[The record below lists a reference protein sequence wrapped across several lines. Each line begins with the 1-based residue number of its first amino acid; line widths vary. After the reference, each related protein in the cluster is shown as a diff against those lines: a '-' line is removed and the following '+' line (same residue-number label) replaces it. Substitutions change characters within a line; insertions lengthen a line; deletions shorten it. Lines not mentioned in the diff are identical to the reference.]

1 MLIYDVLHKET
12 VYHSVVSDL
21 RNYGVK
27 YRFKKSMFKTERM
40 EGIKHISKKVFKTSL
55 SYQPL
60 DVVNLSSGG
69 IVHVPV
75 FVSQASTFLEKH
87 VAQEGLFRK
96 AGSQLRQKELIVRL
110 DNGGTLG
117 EKHHAIDV
125 ANCLK
130 TFFRDLP
137 EPLIPFTYHDL
148 FVHCAML
155 KVYRVQ
161 ALLLACILLPPH
173 HLNTLAFFMEFLKK
187 VSLYEKQNKM
197 SIDNLAKVV
206 GPNIMPLQETTMSA
220 VQMRLELHFII
231 VKILIENAE
240 GIGVLPDHIM
250 QVISMETIGSTD
262 YELDVSDSRSKSRK
276 KKHRSGSLTRKPHLS
291 ASNLNL
297 RMFNGLRK
305 IVGKSNI
312 PDDSNI
318 SDNQRFAENCDMLQA
333 SSTKSTK
340 KRKVAERLDPSS
352 TKKKRVIDKTDKS
365 KKMRLSLDRFV
376 PKKAKTIGE
385 DPESYTN
392 TCNTYTERRWSS
404 VSNTCDSQRK
414 HRTYSDGSTQ
424 LKLILKDS
432 EVTNELHR
440 EYNNMFIDADVNLSD
455 DSDEQVLLTKKD
467 DVNVSKCQ
475 KHLSSSS
482 EELKILDNFDQMHLY
497 PLKRRLTL
505 NNFETYSQVE
515 VTSMDNQFEE
525 YVTIPKSEYEEIKN
539 RVSAIESRLSQEF
552 GCVNNE
558 ENDGL
563 LPHSVK
569 KVQTEYEKTLEEAS
583 IESTTTTDYLARKLG
598 KELKIRRSGEH
609 KIIRSPSARKIGSLR
624 RRSQD
629 KIMSKR
635 IRRTAS
641 WHISHGSDSQTQI
654 QSHEGLNNGYPY
666 NEKAFLSN
674 CTKDDTYLR
683 PVSTSLW
690 EEEKNKVILNNVC
703 DKFSSAKMYPEMHDV
718 NSIETEVFRPIKNR
732 THATVRRV
740 SSFHGNELT
749 NATMFSDEKV
759 EKLKKTNSQRN
770 IILNN
775 THSTALTPKTD
786 WKKSSMPWKDAEG
799 YFKSKNQTNN
809 PVIQT
814 GRASIAKLRT
824 QNAGMVLAKA
834 KLFDEC
840 TTKVNTQNIVS
851 NKKTNWLSTN
861 NDQFTNTLKHYCE
874 STELCRKSSKNM
886 KNKSTKLISENFPS
900 HITIETEGITS
911 NLNHQDTEMRY
922 CISDDSDIKISNS
935 SQITMNRQLNV
946 VSDLEL
952 CQKENMIVKTPP
964 LVRKMPI
971 NTILNESRLSMYKP
985 DGSTLCRTPHI
996 KKPLTIKTPKS
1007 AKTLVRKPNVD
1018 TRRTPLKAVSQL
1030 GTPKYQNPKGILKT
1044 PRSASRHT

>member
-1 MLIYDVLHKET
+1 MLIYDVMHKEA
-12 VYHSVVSDL
+12 VYHSVVSNL

-27 YRFKKSMFKTERM
+27 YRFKKSMFKTERV
-40 EGIKHISKKVFKTSL
+40 EGIKHISKKVFKTPL

-75 FVSQASTFLEKH
+75 FVSQAATFLEKH
-87 VAQEGLFRK
+87 IVQEGLFRK

-117 EKHHAIDV
+117 EKHNAIDV

-173 HLNTLAFFMEFLKK
+173 HLNTLAFFMEFLRK

-197 SIDNLAKVV
+197 SIDNLAKVI
-206 GPNIMPLQETTMSA
+206 GPNIMPLQEATMSA
-220 VQMRLELHFII
+220 VQMRLELHFIV
-231 VKILIENAE
+231 VKTLIENAE

-250 QVISMETIGSTD
+250 QAISMETIGSTD
-262 YELDVSDSRSKSRK
+262 NELDVSDSRSKSRK

-297 RMFNGLRK
+297 RMFNGLKK
-305 IVGKSNI
+305 IVGKSTI
-312 PDDSNI
+312 PDDDNT
-318 SDNQRFAENCDMLQA
+318 SDNQRLSGNCDLLQA
-333 SSTKSTK
+333 SNNKSIK
-340 KRKVAERLDPSS
+340 KRKVVERLDPSS
-352 TKKKRVIDKTDKS
+352 TKKKRVVDKADKS

-376 PKKAKTIGE
+376 PRKPKTVDE
-385 DPESYTN
+385 DPESSTN
-392 TCNTYTERRWSS
+392 NFDSYTERRWSS
-404 VSNTCDSQRK
+404 VSNTCDSERK
-414 HRTYSDGSTQ
+414 CRTYSDGSSQ
-424 LKLILKDS
+424 LKLILKDN
-432 EVTNELHR
+432 EATNELHT

-467 DVNVSKCQ
+467 DNNINKRQ
-475 KHLSSSS
+475 KHLSSNS
-482 EELKILDNFDQMHLY
+482 EELQSLNNFDQMHSY
-497 PLKRRLTL
+497 PLQGKLTL
-505 NNFETYSQVE
+505 NNFETYSHLE
-515 VTSMDNQFEE
+515 VTSMGNESEE

-558 ENDGL
+558 ETASL
-563 LPHSVK
+563 SPHSVK
-569 KVQTEYEKTLEEAS
+569 KVQTAYEKTLEES
-583 IESTTTTDYLARKLG
+583 CIESTATTDYLARKLG

-629 KIMSKR
+629 RIMSKR
-635 IRRTAS
+635 VRRTAS
-641 WHISHGSDSQTQI
+641 WHISHGSNLQQL
-654 QSHEGLNNGYPY
+654 QSNQESNNGYLH
-666 NEKAFLSN
+666 NEEAFLSN
-674 CTKDDTYLR
+674 RTEDRAHLR

-690 EEEKNKVILNNVC
+690 EEEKNKAVLNNVRNEFNSG
-703 DKFSSAKMYPEMHDV
+703 KIYPTKHGV
-718 NSIETEVFRPIKNR
+718 NSIGTEALQPIKSR
-732 THATVRRV
+732 THTTVRRV
-740 SSFHGNELT
+740 SSFHGSELT
-749 NATMFSDEKV
+749 DGGMFSNEKV

-775 THSTALTPKTD
+775 AHATLTPKSD
-786 WKKSSMPWKDAEG
+786 WKKSNMPWKDAEG
-799 YFKSKNQTNN
+799 YFKSKNQSNT

-840 TTKVNTQNIVS
+840 TTKVHVQNTVS
-851 NKKTNWLSTN
+851 SKKNNWLSTN
-861 NDQFTNTLKHYCE
+861 NNQFTNALTGSCE

-886 KNKSTKLISENFPS
+886 KNKSTKLIFENSPS
-900 HITIETEGITS
+900 HIAMETEGTAS
-911 NLNHQDTEMRY
+911 NLNHQKTNLCYYIPQDFGM
-922 CISDDSDIKISNS
+922 KVSNPL
-935 SQITMNRQLNV
+935 QVTMNKQLDV

-952 CQKENMIVKTPP
+952 HQKENMVAKGLP
-964 LVRKMPI
+964 LI
-971 NTILNESRLSMYKP
+971 NQLPMDTILPESRLSMYKS
-985 DGSTLCRTPHI
+985 DGNTLCRTPHI
-996 KKPLTIKTPKS
+996 KKPLTVKTPKS
-1007 AKTLVRKPNVD
+1007 AKTLSRKPNVD
-1018 TRRTPLKAVSQL
+1018 SRRTPLKAVSQL
-1030 GTPKYQNPKGILKT
+1030 GTPKYQNPKSILKT
-1044 PRSASRHT
+1044 PRSVSRHA